1 LKKLFTLTQVSELTS
16 TPVSTLRKWAKDKTF
31 PAFKLPSGAWR
42 ITEED
47 YEDWLVQVKERGALT
62 PLSKDNPELTSLRE
76 KKGGLPYGTYVTTV
90 DGQPLSNM

>member
-1 LKKLFTLTQVSELTS
+1 MRTKDQTSSDSFEIEERIEETITLTQVSELTS

-47 YEDWLVQVKERGALT
+47 YEDWLVQVKEE
-62 PLSKDNPELTSLRE
+62 EL
-76 KKGGLPYGTYVTTV
+76 
-90 DGQPLSNM
+90 

>member
-1 LKKLFTLTQVSELTS
+1 MKKLFTLTQVSELTS

-47 YEDWLVQVKERGALT
+47 YEHWLVQIKERGAVT
-62 PLSKDNPELTSLRE
+62 PLSQDLNPTNSHLASE
-76 KKGGLPYGTYVTTV
+76 KGGMSYDYLNRE
-90 DGQPLSNM
+90 Q

>member
-1 LKKLFTLTQVSELTS
+1 MKKLFTLTQVSELTS

-47 YEDWLVQVKERGALT
+47 YEDWLVQVKERGADT
-62 PLSKDNPELTSLRE
+62 PLSEDNPDNSTLRE
-76 KKGGLPYGTYVTTV
+76 KKGGLPYATYVTTV
-90 DGQPLSNM
+90 DGQSLSSL